1 MTKTKD
7 EPTKNPER
15 KKKKHDQQ
23 VRRLFTKMVYSK
35 VDTL

>member
-15 KKKKHDQQ
+15 KKKHDHQ
-23 VRRLFTKMVYSK
+23 VRRLFTKMVYTK